1 VNQLARLLLLLLGVA
16 LVARLAEG
24 GWSGR
29 GGVQDWLRAK
39 FLGKTAAA

>member
-1 VNQLARLLLLLLGVA
+1 VNRFAPLLLMLLGVA

-39 FLGKTAAA
+39 FLGKAAA